1 MWLDIE
7 RIEEKGN
14 ICQLNKI
21 KNGHS
26 DLPALCQCN
35 KYLDSHLKDP
45 VDVLES
51 LNEFMLSR
59 GIPADPSNTN
69 KNHITLQYLKNLTA
83 LQGKIELNENYKK
96 LLSNLKYIYPL
107 YGLRSSLRKL
117 HKGEHIT
124 DDELETVIFF
134 IDTFST
140 VSLHPS
146 IVGPVVAA
154 IAQKVNQHWHTKTC
168 RKYQTICRFNFPKLP
183 SYKTI
188 IARPPTNSL
197 NEQEKKSLE
206 AKYSAITKRVKEVL
220 EDKDVV
226 ESILSDFP
234 KELEHTE
241 ADAIEGRRQRIDAV
255 LYKAGLKT
263 EADKQMYQEALSY
276 SSAGYTIIMARDI
289 DELFVNSYNPEIT
302 RAWDG
307 NTDFQICLDFYAIIT
322 YITEYYTK
330 DDTGLV
336 KVLVNTLRAS
346 DDQDLKDK
354 MKLLMNTW
362 IKNRQMGQAE
372 AVYRLTKE
380 FHFRESDTKCVFI
393 QTCPR
398 SER

>member
-1 MWLDIE
+1 
-7 RIEEKGN
+7 
-14 ICQLNKI
+14 
-21 KNGHS
+21 
-26 DLPALCQCN
+26 
-35 KYLDSHLKDP
+35 
-45 VDVLES
+45 
-51 LNEFMLSR
+51 MLSR

-124 DDELETVIFF
+124 DDELETVIVF